1 MTNAHKLAVAVL
13 GALLLVAL
21 LAAAT
26 SAQTGGQRQFA
37 DWLIAQRLTVNNA
50 AIFNGSV
57 TAGDDLAVAG
67 DLDVVGALDVTGA
80 AILRSSSSAEGTF
93 TVNGS
98 DLVVAHT
105 VAIAPQSAISVTNGG
120 VITPTGT
127 IQLLEA
133 AGNVTATLASGGS
146 GDVVTLLNTANV
158 AILIQDTTGQILAS
172 DATLGQWDT
181 LTVYWYGTSWIEL
194 DRSNN

>member
-1 MTNAHKLAVAVL
+1 MTNAHKLATAVL
-13 GALLLVAL
+13 GALLLIAL
-21 LAAAT
+21 LMTTAG
-26 SAQTGGQRQFA
+26 AQTGGARQFA

-93 TVNGS
+93 TINGS
-98 DLVVAHT
+98 DLVIAHT
-105 VAIAPQSAISVTNGG
+105 LAIAPQTAISVTDGG
-120 VITPTGT
+120 IITPIGT

-133 AGNVTATLASGGS
+133 AGDVTATLASGGA
-146 GDVVTLLNTANV
+146 GDVVTLINTADLTITV
-158 AILIQDTTGQILAS
+158 EDTTGQILAS

-181 LTVYWYGTSWIEL
+181 LTVIWYGTSWIEL